1 MRELGSRKNGHSL
14 PLMTRW
20 TFGSCT
26 PALLMRVLQLFHR
39 IQRTAKEPLLRFLQP
54 FQRRERVPQKSPNFF
69 FFSCLIL
76 SAICRPDLSP
86 AFLLFFIFFFGGVSS
101 SCFLFFTFSSY
112 FSFSS
117 KSVISSE
124 CSLSEH
130 PGLKPDMDFIFPAIL
145 KRPELM
151 VHPHGLV
158 TYQSPVIGF
167 TLIGGKF

>member
-1 MRELGSRKNGHSL
+1 MVIAYRWWHAELLVHVHPHCWCVFFSYFIVFRELQKNLSC
-14 PLMTRW
+14 
-20 TFGSCT
+20 GSCS
-26 PALLMRVLQLFHR
+26 LF
-39 IQRTAKEPLLRFLQP
+39 KGGNGCPKNL
-54 FQRRERVPQKSPNFF
+54 PNFF